1 MGYTVWKT
9 DASRT
14 RLESWYDRFLA
25 RVAGP
30 VERRTV
36 TTSAGPGDVLL
47 AGPADAPV
55 VVCLHAMRTGAAHFL
70 SELGPLAERFRL
82 VAPDLPGHSVRG
94 PQARLSL
101 KDDSHAR
108 WLAEVLD
115 ALGLGAVNLFGVSWG
130 GFVARQTASAFPA
143 RVRRLALLVPAG
155 VVNGSHW
162 TGLTRMAVPLLR
174 YRLRPTDANLR
185 RLLAPLLTTW
195 DDVWAGY
202 MGDSMR
208 DLKLDL
214 RVPPLA
220 TDAELRG
227 LAMPTLVLAAA
238 DDVSFPGAA
247 LVERV
252 RRLVPGA
259 DAEVIAGSRHCPPT
273 TPEFRAWLAAR
284 AGAFF
289 EGASKVGT
297 MLV

>member
-1 MGYTVWKT
+1 MGHTVWKS
-9 DASRT
+9 DAGRV

-25 RVAGP
+25 RVPVP
-30 VERRTV
+30 VERRTI

-47 AGPADAPV
+47 AGPAGAPV

-82 VAPDLPGHSVRG
+82 VAPDLPAQSVRG
-94 PQARLSL
+94 PQTRLSL

-108 WLAEVLD
+108 WLVEVLD
-115 ALGLGAVNLFGVSWG
+115 ALGVGVVNLFGVSWG
-130 GFVARQTASAFPA
+130 GFVARQTATAFPA

-162 TGLTRMAVPLLR
+162 KGLTRMAVPLLR
-174 YRLRPTDANLR
+174 YRLRPTGANLR
-185 RLLAPLLTTW
+185 RLLDPLLTTW
-195 DDVWAGY
+195 DDLWAGY
-202 MGDSMR
+202 TGDSMR
-208 DLKLDL
+208 DLTLDL

-227 LAMPTLVLAAA
+227 LTAPTLVLAAA
-238 DDVSFPGAA
+238 DDISFPGAA

-252 RRLVPGA
+252 KRLVPSV
-259 DAEVIAGSRHCPPT
+259 DAAVIAGSKHCPPT

-284 AGAFF
+284 VGAFF
-289 EGASKVGT
+289 GPDAG
-297 MLV
+297 